1 MADKRAD
8 QLKEITERLEQG
20 VKDIFTSEMYTKYLL
35 TMSKFHNYSFNNTL
49 LIAMQRPDATLV
61 AGYNA
66 WKNKVNRYV
75 KKGEKGIQIIAP
87 APVKEREEREKI
99 DKDTGLT
106 VLNENGVPEIE
117 VVERVI
123 PRFRVTTVFDY
134 AQTDGEP
141 LPTLEVNE
149 LTARV
154 KDYTLLKEAIE
165 QVSPVPIRFGE
176 IEGSAKGY
184 YSHMDK
190 EICVRADM
198 GESQTIKTMIHEV
211 AHAMLHD
218 SDQMKQ
224 RGKEKD
230 QLTKET
236 EAESI
241 AFTVCSAL
249 GIDTSDYSF
258 PYVAS
263 WASGKELKELKDSM
277 DTIRLT
283 AADFLEKLE
292 TAVAERSVERM
303 TAMEYAEKLIAD
315 KEQDKTIFD
324 NSQRNLIV
332 NFAYKLDDRAAT
344 EELASNLAAAVAAEN
359 TEEVNRLMWEAE
371 EKIENLPDGM
381 IGLSEM
387 HEYGY
392 LKDDVLPLT
401 KEGAREWHRLG
412 ERIYPLFQDGTAGDF
427 ASQEEIEQH
436 DGIFGIKADA
446 WSAILLEKNEEYLED
461 EYARSDAALTVIS
474 REQAL
479 RLFDEG
485 KQIYLI
491 RISPWPV
498 LVTGREEIE
507 RGSDYFQIAKEDL
520 EKDKQKAMEN
530 SEKAPVEKLAA
541 DLDDFAFDFDFY
553 HYKDSVEDREQA
565 VEALK
570 EQIQAGD
577 VQPIREWLQDAVEE
591 SEGES
596 AEKAAELITRLDAL
610 VKEQK
615 LLSGSEKQF
624 GIYQIT
630 ARDQEHDYRF
640 MNLDFVKRH
649 GMEVNRADYELV
661 YTAPLTEKDT
671 LEAIYER
678 FNIQRP
684 ADFTGHSLSVSDVVV
699 LNDGKSIKACY
710 VDSIGFAELPDFF
723 KERKIDLQKE
733 TILDEQL
740 QEIEIFDKP
749 GLFSNGRLRDE
760 DVPEGLYRYDLR
772 GSDYDPGQPILVEKT
787 VIVNHA
793 ASVLIAEELDLGA
806 DGRLELGEEGLNFTG
821 AELTVREFM
830 EEQQQKR
837 NGLIHGDSDRITVE
851 GHIGTW
857 YAVDETE
864 VGGEKFFL
872 LEHEEH
878 GDMAA
883 CVAVNEQGKL
893 VAEDLWNGFDEDFQ
907 EAVQKYLSEKWNMP
921 KKEDVVSEIIEKTVP
936 VPDNSAQDYSDVPV
950 YYEPFSYAKEN
961 DEVDLYRTSY
971 RLNTECKQAIHEA
984 IADNYDGMYLGDG
997 AVDQVVR
1004 QYGMER
1010 VGYILA
1016 NTLHHKSYDDR
1027 FSHGNKEWAE
1037 QVSTPEHNADRMTF
1051 RTDWVVDSHPA
1062 ILDGFVTMYRNEL
1075 EAQKR
1080 QEQPFVKQFYVVEN
1094 LQDAPLKIERFGN
1107 LDDAMSQYQA
1117 LPNHYMKALGVEKNP
1132 DPLPGSLDILQC
1144 KNGIDTI
1151 VENYKTVPGWDNQ
1164 YIQNHVVQPL
1174 QGALAVQ
1181 DVELAYELP
1190 DAYFHIQ
1197 TCDDGF
1203 DYTLYNKDFTVM
1215 DGGIVE
1221 TDEYRPVQEVMEEVL
1236 AEHGHSISECGVISA
1251 EYLQEQSYRAE
1262 TQRAEAMKEKLAAE
1276 KPAPEASISF
1286 YVAECAE
1293 FPVMGEFHDNLTLE
1307 QALEV
1312 YDKIPAE
1319 RMNGI
1324 KSIGFSLE
1332 DGSIYSGMFD
1342 LMVGGE
1348 VQAEVV
1354 NHIKHYRESP
1364 LVQKAISDM
1373 KTLLEKRQASKELEE
1388 RPNTRQ
1394 SVREALK
1401 NRKKAQEQQSNQEQ
1415 AKPKKAKKKGEMEL

>member
-1 MADKRAD
+1 MAVDRK
-8 QLKEITERLEQG
+8 QQMKEITERLEQG
-20 VKDIFTSEMYTKYLL
+20 VKDIFTSEMYTTYLRTMAKY
-35 TMSKFHNYSFNNTL
+35 HNYSFNNTL

-61 AGYNA
+61 AGFNA
-66 WKNKVNRYV
+66 WKNKFNRYV

-87 APVKEREEREKI
+87 APIKEVEEREKI
-99 DKDTGLT
+99 DKDTGLA
-106 VLNENGVPEIE
+106 VLNENGEPEM
-117 VVERVI
+117 ERVEYVV
-123 PRFRVTTVFDY
+123 PRFRVTTIFDVS
-134 AQTDGEP
+134 QTDGEP
-141 LPTLEVNE
+141 IPSLEVNE
-149 LTARV
+149 LTASV
-154 KDYTLLKEAIE
+154 KDYALLTSAIE
-165 QVSPVPIRFGE
+165 QVSPVPMRFDE
-176 IEGSAKGY
+176 IEGDAKGY
-184 YSHMDK
+184 YSDADK
-190 EICVRADM
+190 EICIQVGM

-211 AHAMLHD
+211 AHAMLHNSD
-218 SDQMKQ
+218 SMKQ
-224 RGKEKD
+224 RGEEKD
-230 QLTKET
+230 RLTKET

-241 AFTVCSAL
+241 AFTVCSVL

-263 WASGKELKELKDSM
+263 WASGKEMKELKDSM

-292 TAVAERSVERM
+292 AAVAERSVERM

-315 KEQDKTIFD
+315 KERDKTVFD

-344 EELASNLAAAVAAEN
+344 EELANNLAAAVAAEN
-359 TEEVNRLMWEAE
+359 TEEINRLMWEAE
-371 EKIENLPDGM
+371 EKIVSLPDGM

-461 EYARSDAALTVIS
+461 EYARPDAALTVIS

-507 RGSDYFQIAKEDL
+507 RESDYFQIAKEDL
-520 EKDKQKAMEN
+520 EKDKQKTMEN
-530 SEKAPVEKLAA
+530 GEKAPVEKLAV
-541 DLDDFAFDFDFY
+541 DLDDYAFDFDFY

-577 VQPIREWLQDAVEE
+577 VQTIGEWLQAAVEE

-596 AEKAAELITRLDAL
+596 AEKAAELITRMDAV

-630 ARDQEHDYRF
+630 ARDPEHDYRF

-649 GMEVNRADYELV
+649 GMEVNCADYELV
-661 YTAPLTEKDT
+661 YTAPLTENDT

-699 LNDGKSIKACY
+699 LNDGKSLKAYY

-723 KERKIDLQKE
+723 KERNMDLQKE
-733 TILDEQL
+733 NLLNEKL
-740 QEIEIFDKP
+740 QEIEIFDKS

-772 GSDYDPGQPILVEKT
+772 GSDYDPGQPITVEKT
-787 VIVNHA
+787 VVVNHA
-793 ASVLIAEELDLGA
+793 ASVLVAEELDLGTE
-806 DGRLELGEEGLNFTG
+806 GRLELGEEGLNFTG
-821 AELTVREFM
+821 AELTVREFI

-837 NGLIHGDSDRITVE
+837 NGLIHGDSDCITVE

-907 EAVQKYLSEKWNMP
+907 EAVKKYFSGKWNMP
-921 KKEDVVSEIIEKTVP
+921 KKEDVVSEIIEKAVP

-971 RLNTECKQAIHEA
+971 RLNCECKQAIQEA

-1016 NTLHHKSYDDR
+1016 NTLHHKNYDGR
-1027 FSHGNKEWAE
+1027 FSPGNKEWAE

-1062 ILDGFVTMYRNEL
+1062 ILNGFVTMFRGEL
-1075 EAQKR
+1075 EAQKTR
-1080 QEQPFVKQFYVVEN
+1080 EQPFVKQFYVVEN

-1132 DPLPGSLDILQC
+1132 NPLPGSLDVLQC
-1144 KNGIDTI
+1144 KNGLDTI
-1151 VENYKTVPGWDNQ
+1151 VEDYKTVPGWDNP
-1164 YIQNHVVQPL
+1164 YIQNHVVQLL

-1203 DYTLYNKDFTVM
+1203 DYTLYNKDFTER
-1215 DGGIVE
+1215 DGGILE
-1221 TDEYRPVQEVMEEVL
+1221 TDGDKPVQEAMTELLAEFGCDAAQGRIMDAAELREQADMVAEQQAEVL
-1236 AEHGHSISECGVISA
+1236 
-1251 EYLQEQSYRAE
+1251 
-1262 TQRAEAMKEKLAAE
+1262 KEKLAAE
-1276 KPAPEASISF
+1276 RPAPEETLSF
-1286 YVAECAE
+1286 YVAECLE
-1293 FPVMGEFHDNLTLE
+1293 FTFAGEFHDHLTME
-1307 QALEV
+1307 EALEV
-1312 YDKIPAE
+1312 YDKIPSE
-1319 RMNGI
+1319 RMNAD
-1324 KSIGFSLE
+1324 KCIGFCIEE
-1332 DGSIYSGMFD
+1332 DGGFVGMYE
-1342 LMVGGE
+1342 L
-1348 VQAEVV
+1348 VV
-1354 NHIKHYRESP
+1354 NDKVQRENINSINYFRDDK
-1364 LVQKAISDM
+1364 LVQRAISDM
-1373 KTLLEKRQASKELEE
+1373 EKLMAARQQSKEQE
-1388 RPNTRQ
+1388 RSSTKK
-1394 SVREALK
+1394 SVLDALRSLK
-1401 NRKKAQEQQSNQEQ
+1401 AKKQEQPAQEQD
-1415 AKPKKAKKKGEMEL
+1415 KPKKAKTKGMEL

>member
-66 WKNKVNRYV
+66 WKNKFNRYV

-106 VLNENGVPEIE
+106 VLNESGEPEIE

-176 IEGSAKGY
+176 IEGNAKGY

-224 RGKEKD
+224 RGEEKD

-303 TAMEYAEKLIAD
+303 TAMESAEKLIAD
-315 KEQDKTIFD
+315 KERDKTVFD

-344 EELASNLAAAVAAEN
+344 EELANNLAAAVAAEN
-359 TEEVNRLMWEAE
+359 TEEINRLMWEAE
-371 EKIENLPDGM
+371 EKIESLPDGM

-461 EYARSDAALTVIS
+461 EYSRPDAALTVIS

-520 EKDKQKAMEN
+520 EKDKQKTMEN
-530 SEKAPVEKLAA
+530 GEKAPVEKLAV

-577 VQPIREWLQDAVEE
+577 VQPIREWLQAAVEE

-596 AEKAAELITRLDAL
+596 AEKAAELITRMDAV

-630 ARDQEHDYRF
+630 ARDPEHDYRF

-649 GMEVNRADYELV
+649 GMEVNCADYELV
-661 YTAPLTEKDT
+661 YTAPLTENDT

-699 LNDGKSIKACY
+699 LNDGKSLKACY

-723 KERKIDLQKE
+723 KERKMDLKKE

-749 GLFSNGRLRDE
+749 GLFSNSRLRDE

-793 ASVLIAEELDLGA
+793 ASVLMAEELDLGA
-806 DGRLELGEEGLNFTG
+806 GGRLELGEEGLNFTG
-821 AELTVREFM
+821 GLLTVREFM
-830 EEQQQKR
+830 EEQEHKKD
-837 NGLIHGDSDRITVE
+837 GLIHGDSDQIAVE
-851 GHIGTW
+851 GHVGTW
-857 YAVDETE
+857 YAIDETE

-872 LEHEEH
+872 LEHEEY
-878 GDMAA
+878 GDEAA

-907 EAVQKYLSEKWNMP
+907 DAVKEYFAEKNPTSQKE
-921 KKEDVVSEIIEKTVP
+921 EQVVP
-936 VPDNSAQDYSDVPV
+936 VEEESRTDDSDVPV
-950 YYEPFSYAKEN
+950 YYESFGYAAEN
-961 DEVDLYRTSY
+961 GEVDLYRIS
-971 RLNTECKQAIHEA
+971 RQLNEDCRNAIEEA
-984 IADNYDGMYLGDG
+984 IADNFDGMHLADD
-997 AVDQVVR
+997 ATKSVVE
-1004 QYGMER
+1004 QFGMER
-1010 VGYILA
+1010 MGYILA
-1016 NTLHHKSYDDR
+1016 YTLNYNNHDGRY
-1027 FSHGNKEWAE
+1027 SHSNKEWAE
-1037 QVSTPEHNADRMTF
+1037 TTCKGERGNNIRP
-1051 RTDWVVDSHPA
+1051 DWIVRSHPA
-1062 ILDGFVTMYRNEL
+1062 VLNGFVDMYRKKL
-1075 EAQKR
+1075 EA
-1080 QEQPFVKQFYVVEN
+1080 EQQREPEKPFVQQFYVVTD
-1094 LQDAPLKIERFGN
+1094 LQTNPMQIEKFGD
-1107 LDDAMSQYQA
+1107 LDDAMSCYQQV
-1117 LPNHYMKALGVEKNP
+1117 PNFHLKALGVEKTP
-1132 DPLPGSLDILQC
+1132 DPLPGSLDIVQC

-1151 VENYKTVPGWDNQ
+1151 VEDYKKVPGWDNP
-1164 YIQNHVVQPL
+1164 YIQNHVV
-1174 QGALAVQ
+1174 ALVAEALKVQ
-1181 DVELAYELP
+1181 DVAVAYEIN
-1190 DAYFHIQ
+1190 DGYFHIQ
-1197 TCDDGF
+1197 TSEDGY
-1203 DYTLYNKDFTVM
+1203 DYTLYSKDFTVM

-1236 AEHGHSISECGVISA
+1236 AEHGHSVSECGVISA

-1319 RMNGI
+1319 RMKGI

-1348 VQAEVV
+1348 VQAEIV
-1354 NHIKHYRESP
+1354 NRIQHYRESP

-1388 RPNTRQ
+1388 RPSTRQ

-1415 AKPKKAKKKGEMEL
+1415 EKPKKAKKKGEMEL

>member
-66 WKNKVNRYV
+66 WKNKFNRYV

-106 VLNENGVPEIE
+106 VLNENGEPEIE

-224 RGKEKD
+224 RGEEKD

-315 KEQDKTIFD
+315 KERDKTVFD

-344 EELASNLAAAVAAEN
+344 EELANNLAAAVAAEN
-359 TEEVNRLMWEAE
+359 TEEINRLMWEAE
-371 EKIENLPDGM
+371 EKIESLPDGM

-461 EYARSDAALTVIS
+461 EYARPDAALTVIS

-520 EKDKQKAMEN
+520 EKDKQKTMEN
-530 SEKAPVEKLAA
+530 GEKAPVEKLAV

-577 VQPIREWLQDAVEE
+577 VQPIREWLQAAVEE

-596 AEKAAELITRLDAL
+596 AEKAAELITRMDAV

-630 ARDQEHDYRF
+630 ARDPEHDYRF

-661 YTAPLTEKDT
+661 YTEPLTEKDT

-723 KERKIDLQKE
+723 KERKIDSQKE

-749 GLFSNGRLRDE
+749 GLFSNSRLRDE

-793 ASVLIAEELDLGA
+793 ASVLMAEELDLGA

-821 AELTVREFM
+821 GLLTVREFM
-830 EEQQQKR
+830 KEQEEKN
-837 NGLIHGDSDRITVE
+837 NGLLHGDSDNITVE
-851 GHIGTW
+851 GHVGTW
-857 YAVDETE
+857 YAIDETE

-872 LEHEEH
+872 LEHEEY
-878 GDMAA
+878 GDEAA
-883 CVAVNEQGKL
+883 CVAVNEHGKL

-907 EAVQKYLSEKWNMP
+907 DAVKEYFAEKNPASQKE
-921 KKEDVVSEIIEKTVP
+921 EQAVP
-936 VPDNSAQDYSDVPV
+936 VVEKSRTDDSDVPV
-950 YYEPFSYAKEN
+950 YYESFGYAAEN
-961 DEVDLYRTSY
+961 GEVDLYRIS
-971 RLNTECKQAIHEA
+971 RQLNEECRNAIEEA
-984 IADNYDGMYLGDG
+984 IADNFDGMNLADD
-997 AVDQVVR
+997 ATKSVVE
-1004 QYGMER
+1004 QFGMER
-1010 VGYILA
+1010 MGYILA
-1016 NTLHHKSYDDR
+1016 YTLNYNNHGGRY
-1027 FSHGNKEWAE
+1027 SHSNKEWADTTCKGE
-1037 QVSTPEHNADRMTF
+1037 RGSNI
-1051 RTDWVVDSHPA
+1051 RTDWIVRSHPA
-1062 ILDGFVTMYRNEL
+1062 VLNGFVDMYRKEL
-1075 EAQKR
+1075 AA
-1080 QEQPFVKQFYVVEN
+1080 EQQREPEKPFVQQFYVVTD
-1094 LQDAPLKIERFGN
+1094 LQTNPMKIEKFGN
-1107 LDDAMSQYQA
+1107 LDDAMSCYQQV
-1117 LPNHYMKALGVEKNP
+1117 PNFHLKALGVEKTP
-1132 DPLPGSLDILQC
+1132 DPLPGSLDIVQC

-1151 VENYKTVPGWDNQ
+1151 VEDYKKVPGWDNP
-1164 YIQNHVVQPL
+1164 YIQNHVV
-1174 QGALAVQ
+1174 ALVAEALKVQ
-1181 DVELAYELP
+1181 DVAVAYEIN
-1190 DAYFHIQ
+1190 DGYFYIQ
-1197 TCDDGF
+1197 TSEDGY

-1215 DGGIVE
+1215 DGGIIEV
-1221 TDEYRPVQEVMEEVL
+1221 DGYRPVQEMMEEVL
-1236 AEHGHSISECGVISA
+1236 AEHGHSVSECGVISTA
-1251 EYLQEQSYRAE
+1251 YLQEQSYRAE

-1276 KPAPEASISF
+1276 ASISF

-1293 FPVMGEFHDNLTLE
+1293 FPVMGEFHDDLTLE

-1319 RMNGI
+1319 RMKGI

-1348 VQAEVV
+1348 VQAEIV
-1354 NHIKHYRESP
+1354 NHIQHYRESP

-1388 RPNTRQ
+1388 RPSTRQ

-1415 AKPKKAKKKGEMEL
+1415 EKPKKAKKKGEMEL

>member
-1 MADKRAD
+1 MAVDRK
-8 QLKEITERLEQG
+8 QQMKEITERLEQG
-20 VKDIFTSEMYTKYLL
+20 VKDIFTSEMYTTYLR
-35 TMSKFHNYSFNNTL
+35 TMAKFHNYSFNNTL

-61 AGYNA
+61 AGFNA
-66 WKNKVNRYV
+66 WKNKFNRYV

-87 APVKEREEREKI
+87 APIKEVEEREKI
-99 DKDTGLT
+99 DKDTGLA
-106 VLNENGVPEIE
+106 VLNENGEPEM
-117 VVERVI
+117 ERVEYVV
-123 PRFRVTTVFDY
+123 PRFRVTTIFDVS
-134 AQTDGEP
+134 QTDGEP
-141 LPTLEVNE
+141 IPSLEVNE
-149 LTARV
+149 LTASV
-154 KDYTLLKEAIE
+154 KDYALLTSAIE
-165 QVSPVPIRFGE
+165 QVSPVPMRFDE
-176 IEGSAKGY
+176 IEGDAKGY
-184 YSHMDK
+184 YSDADK
-190 EICVRADM
+190 EICIQVGM

-211 AHAMLHD
+211 AHAMLHNSD
-218 SDQMKQ
+218 SMKQ
-224 RGKEKD
+224 RGEEKD
-230 QLTKET
+230 RLTKET

-241 AFTVCSAL
+241 AFTVCSVL

-263 WASGKELKELKDSM
+263 WANGKEMKELKDSM

-292 TAVAERSVERM
+292 AAVAERSVERM

-315 KEQDKTIFD
+315 KERDKTVFD

-344 EELASNLAAAVAAEN
+344 EELANNLAAAVAAEN
-359 TEEVNRLMWEAE
+359 TEEINRLMWEAE
-371 EKIENLPDGM
+371 EKIVSLPDGM

-461 EYARSDAALTVIS
+461 EYARPDAALTVIS

-507 RGSDYFQIAKEDL
+507 RESDYFQIAKEDL
-520 EKDKQKAMEN
+520 EKDKQKTMEN
-530 SEKAPVEKLAA
+530 GEKAPVEKLAV
-541 DLDDFAFDFDFY
+541 DLDDYAFDFDFY

-577 VQPIREWLQDAVEE
+577 VQTIGEWLQAAVEE

-596 AEKAAELITRLDAL
+596 AEKAAELITRMDAV

-630 ARDQEHDYRF
+630 ARDPEHDYRF

-649 GMEVNRADYELV
+649 GMEVNCADYELV
-661 YTAPLTEKDT
+661 YTAPLTENDT

-699 LNDGKSIKACY
+699 LNDGKSLKAYY

-723 KERKIDLQKE
+723 KERNMDLQKE
-733 TILDEQL
+733 NLLNEKL
-740 QEIEIFDKP
+740 QEIEIFDKS

-772 GSDYDPGQPILVEKT
+772 GSDYDPGQPITVEKT
-787 VIVNHA
+787 VVVNHA
-793 ASVLIAEELDLGA
+793 ASVLVAEELDLGTE
-806 DGRLELGEEGLNFTG
+806 GRLELGEEGLNFTG
-821 AELTVREFM
+821 AELTVREFI

-837 NGLIHGDSDRITVE
+837 NGLIHGDSDCITVE

-907 EAVQKYLSEKWNMP
+907 EAVKKYFSGKWNMP
-921 KKEDVVSEIIEKTVP
+921 KKEDVVSEIIEKAVP

-971 RLNTECKQAIHEA
+971 RLNCECKQAIQEA

-1016 NTLHHKSYDDR
+1016 NTLHHKNYDGR
-1027 FSHGNKEWAE
+1027 FSPGNKEWAE

-1062 ILDGFVTMYRNEL
+1062 ILNGFVTMFRGEL
-1075 EAQKR
+1075 EAQKTR
-1080 QEQPFVKQFYVVEN
+1080 EQPFVKQFYVVEN

-1132 DPLPGSLDILQC
+1132 NPLPGSLDVLQC
-1144 KNGIDTI
+1144 KNGLDTI
-1151 VENYKTVPGWDNQ
+1151 VEDYKTVPGWDNP
-1164 YIQNHVVQPL
+1164 YIQNHVVQLL

-1203 DYTLYNKDFTVM
+1203 DYTLYNKDFTER
-1215 DGGIVE
+1215 DGGILE
-1221 TDEYRPVQEVMEEVL
+1221 TDGDKPVQEAMTELLAEFGCDAAQGRIMDAAELREQADMVAEQQAEVL
-1236 AEHGHSISECGVISA
+1236 
-1251 EYLQEQSYRAE
+1251 
-1262 TQRAEAMKEKLAAE
+1262 KEKLAAE
-1276 KPAPEASISF
+1276 RPAPEETLSF
-1286 YVAECAE
+1286 YVAECLE
-1293 FPVMGEFHDNLTLE
+1293 FTFAGEFHDHLTME
-1307 QALEV
+1307 EALEV
-1312 YDKIPAE
+1312 YDKIPSE
-1319 RMNGI
+1319 RMNAD
-1324 KSIGFSLE
+1324 KCIGFCIEE
-1332 DGSIYSGMFD
+1332 DGGFVGMYE
-1342 LMVGGE
+1342 L
-1348 VQAEVV
+1348 VV
-1354 NHIKHYRESP
+1354 NDKVQRENINSINYFRDDK
-1364 LVQKAISDM
+1364 LVQRAISDM
-1373 KTLLEKRQASKELEE
+1373 EKLMAARQQSKEQE
-1388 RPNTRQ
+1388 RSSTKK
-1394 SVREALK
+1394 SVLDALRSLK
-1401 NRKKAQEQQSNQEQ
+1401 AKKQEQPAQEQD
-1415 AKPKKAKKKGEMEL
+1415 KPKKAKTKGMEL